1 MTTEHS
7 VLLERKSYDETASI
21 EVHLTFLLA
30 TLYMPY
36 PVRIKPVTT
45 TFYCKLYTVA
55 TEPSGSSYFTIEPGP
70 TLTLT
75 LSIAC
80 SVDTVNS
87 AATTMSLHWDT

>member
-7 VLLERKSYDETASI
+7 VVLERESAVDYDETASI

-36 PVRIKPVTT
+36 PVRIKPVTA

-55 TEPSGSSYFTIEPGP
+55 TEPSGNSYFTIEPGP
-70 TLTLT
+70 TL
-75 LSIAC
+75 
-80 SVDTVNS
+80 
-87 AATTMSLHWDT
+87 